1 LSAGPETAPTP
12 VIPPPRIVAAPVAP
26 PSTNPLAPSLQPARS
41 QKKGFLSRIFS
52 GKAKTP
58 SIPASAPIT
67 SVPATPQVYV
77 IQTNST
83 ALPPVS
89 SMPLVTRRYNFR
101 SLSRP
106 AAGDRAAA
114 EKWFS
119 EGARAQQ
126 AGILSQAMANY
137 KRAVAA
143 DPAYFDAYFNLSL
156 AAYDANNWNEA
167 LDASENALAIRP
179 DSVTARYSFAL
190 ALRQARYPQDAAE
203 QLELILQRKPDDT
216 RSHLT
221 LANLYADQLH
231 QPQLAREHYQRVLL
245 LEPSHPKA
253 ASIRS
258 WLAGNPPG

>member
-1 LSAGPETAPTP
+1 MRVVT
-12 VIPPPRIVAAPVAP
+12 AP
-26 PSTNPLAPSLQPARS
+26 PSQQSTNPAPTMEATPKA
-41 QKKGFLSRIFS
+41 QKKGFFSRMFS

-58 SIPASAPIT
+58 TAPAPTVTTIPS
-67 SVPATPQVYV
+67 SPQVYV
-77 IQTNST
+77 GSPTSSVPVAAIQT
-83 ALPPVS
+83 V
-89 SMPLVTRRYNFR
+89 PLVTRRYSFI
-101 SLSRP
+101 SPPRP
-106 AAGDRAAA
+106 VAGDHATA
-114 EKWFS
+114 ERFFK

-156 AAYDANNWNEA
+156 AAYEAGNWA
-167 LDASENALAIRP
+167 DALAAGEHALSINP
-179 DSVTARYSFAL
+179 DSQTARYSFAL

-203 QLELILQRKPDDT
+203 QLELVVQRKPDDT
-216 RSHLT
+216 RAHLT

-231 QPQLAREHYQRVLL
+231 QPQLAREHYQRVLA

-253 ASIRS
+253 AYIRS